1 MAAIDKLY
9 ITEYDDLANLRIWAN
24 AYYPKLFFW
33 FYENALT
40 IDEEEFNK
48 LKKKRAKKFKETSV
62 STWRQISPDNTLN
75 GAIAYLMHEYN
86 QTEEEAR
93 KDAEY
98 YYDTAHSDI
107 KEIEKHFGISVMNTP
122 TKIDK
127 MLKWRCPLYRIREY
141 LKDQCGVKTRWYHK
155 LFWKGKERFSL

>member
-33 FYENALT
+33 FYERALT

-48 LKKKRAKKFKETSV
+48 LKKKYAKKRLLEATSY
-62 STWRQISPDNTLN
+62 WRQISPDNTIN
-75 GAIAYLMHEYN
+75 GAVAHLMG
-86 QTEEEAR
+86 QGWPEEDA
-93 KDAEY
+93 KDEAEY
-98 YYDTAHSDI
+98 YYDWAHRTV
-107 KEIEKHFGISVMNTP
+107 EEFEKLVGITVMNTP
-122 TKIDK
+122 SRVDRL
-127 MLKWRCPLYRIREY
+127 LKWYCPLDRIREY

-155 LFWKGKERFSL
+155 LFWKGKERFTL